1 MKRFEDYEKAYN
13 KCYELC
19 LLYTS
24 DARRQRQMCIRDS
37 YELLQKLTA
46 LIKETDGNL
55 TIEIRFTYIDKY
67 PMLSVKYYCNYL
79 YSFLPQEDGTFI
91 ISTDNKIYTM
101 DEIEAKIRKN
111 CYLD

>member
-1 MKRFEDYEKAYN
+1 MNFCK
-13 KCYELC
+13 
-19 LLYTS
+19 
-24 DARRQRQMCIRDS
+24 
-37 YELLQKLTA
+37 KLIA

-55 TIEIRFTYIDKY
+55 TIEIRFTCIDKY

-79 YSFLPQEDGTFI
+79 YSFLPQEDGTFV

-101 DEIEAKIRKN
+101 DEIEEKIRKN

>member
-13 KCYELC
+13 KC
-19 LLYTS
+19 
-24 DARRQRQMCIRDS
+24 

-67 PMLSVKYYCNYL
+67 PILSVKYYCNYL
-79 YSFLPQEDGTFI
+79 YSFLPQEDDTFV
-91 ISTDNKIYTM
+91 ISTDAKIYTM
-101 DEIEAKIRKN
+101 DEIKAKIRKN